1 MSWEQEVKEIE
12 RRRYLAQQQGG
23 KDGENRQQ
31 ETIFEVDA
39 EMAHLPGGLVVDK
52 SR

>member
-23 KDGENRQQ
+23 KEGHCQAARTWANDD
-31 ETIFEVDA
+31 T
-39 EMAHLPGGLVVDK
+39 
-52 SR
+52 

>member
-23 KDGENRQQ
+23 EGDGCVEL
-31 ETIFEVDA
+31 A
-39 EMAHLPGGLVVDK
+39 ALVSIQLVLLNFGCEQCILG
-52 SR
+52 

>member
-23 KDGENRQQ
+23 KEGIAKQHARGRMTVSYTHLTLPTKN
-31 ETIFEVDA
+31 EV
-39 EMAHLPGGLVVDK
+39 
-52 SR
+52 

>member
-23 KDGENRQQ
+23 KEGIAKQHAR
-31 ETIFEVDA
+31 TLPRG
-39 EMAHLPGGLVVDK
+39 HLFA
-52 SR
+52 R